1 MIRIVMKKQLEML
14 FSGFFVDRK
23 TGKSRSKGAVVL
35 GIISYVAVLQ
45 GCMGAM
51 FGMEAYSVCEPLCSA
66 GLDWMYMAMMS
77 MMALTIGILGSV
89 FNTYASL
96 YQAKDNDL
104 MLSLPIPVRAILFA
118 RLSGVYIMG
127 AMFAV
132 TAMVPGIIV
141 YGIVAHPGV
150 WPVVSSIIVLVLL
163 TFVIM
168 VLSCILGWVV
178 GKIGNKTRNKSF
190 VTVVLSLAF
199 IAAYY
204 AVYMNANKLLS
215 KILANSGEYSAKIKG
230 AAYPLYSIGRA
241 ATGDGLQLA
250 FVATGTLIISLA
262 VWLVLE
268 RTFIG
273 IVTTKAGHTK
283 RKNIIK
289 AAKAQSQDAAL
300 LQKEFKRLAASA
312 VYMLN
317 CSLGTLIM
325 IAMAVV
331 CLVKGQYVVD
341 MITKTPGLPDGV
353 LIIGA
358 CIAVCAAASMNDL
371 TAPSIS
377 LEGKNLWIV
386 RSLPVTSWQILRAK
400 LRMHVI
406 LTLIPA
412 LILDIV
418 MLVFVTPSL
427 VDGVMM
433 LLIPCLYVCLT
444 AYIGLAVNL
453 KMPKLDWTSEASVVK
468 QSMGVLV
475 ALLSNFVYI
484 IVLVVGYLL
493 FGGFTGATMYLA
505 ISTALTAAAA
515 VLFRIWLKRR
525 GVQVFEAL

>member
-1 MIRIVMKKQLEML
+1 MIRILMKKQLKML

-23 TGKSRSKGAVVL
+23 TGKSRPKGAVVC
-35 GIISYVAVLQ
+35 GIVIYIALIL
-45 GCMGAM
+45 GCMGSM
-51 FGMEAYSVCEPLCSA
+51 FGSVAYSMCAQLCA
-66 GLDWMYMAMMS
+66 VGLDWMYMAMMA
-77 MMALTIGILGSV
+77 MMSLAIGIFGSV

-104 MLSLPIPVRAILFA
+104 MLSLPIPVRAILFS
-118 RLSGVYIMG
+118 RLAGVYVMG
-127 AMFAV
+127 VISAV
-132 TAMVPGIIV
+132 IV
-141 YGIVAHPGV
+141 MI
-150 WPVVSSIIVLVLL
+150 LL
-163 TFVIM
+163 TFVVL

-250 FVATGTLIISLA
+250 FVAAGTLIISLA

-475 ALLSNFVYI
+475 AILSNFVYI

>member
-1 MIRIVMKKQLEML
+1 MIKILLKKQLKQL

-23 TGKSRSKGAVVL
+23 TGKSKSKGAAVC
-35 GIISYVAVLQ
+35 GIVIYIALIL
-45 GCMGAM
+45 GCMGSM
-51 FGMEAYSVCEPLCSA
+51 FGSVAYSMCAQLCA
-66 GLDWMYMAMMS
+66 VGLDWMYMAMMA
-77 MMALTIGILGSV
+77 MMSLAIGIFGSV

-118 RLSGVYIMG
+118 RLSGVYVMG

-132 TAMVPGIIV
+132 TAMIPGIIV

-150 WPVVSSIIVLVLL
+150 WPVMSSIIVLVLL
-163 TFVIM
+163 TFVIL

-204 AVYMNANKLLS
+204 AVYMNANKFLS

-250 FVATGTLIISLA
+250 FVAAGTLIISLA

-273 IVTTKAGHTK
+273 IVTTKVGHTK

-317 CSLGTLIM
+317 CSLGTVMM

-341 MITKTPGLPDGV
+341 MITKIPGLPDGV
-353 LIIGA
+353 LVFGA

-371 TAPSIS
+371 TAPSVS
-377 LEGKNLWIV
+377 LEGKTLWIV

-400 LRMHVI
+400 IRMHVI
-406 LTLIPA
+406 LTMVPA
-412 LILDIV
+412 MVLDAALMTV
-418 MLVFVTPSL
+418 VKPSL
-427 VDGVMM
+427 TNGVMM

-453 KMPKLDWTSEASVVK
+453 KMPKLDWTSETAVVK

-484 IVLVVGYLL
+484 IVLVVGYVALGSL
-493 FGGFTGATMYLA
+493 TGSTLYLI
-505 ISTALTAAAA
+505 ISAVLTAVIAS
-515 VLFRIWLKRR
+515 LFRIWLKRR

>member
-1 MIRIVMKKQLEML
+1 
-14 FSGFFVDRK
+14 
-23 TGKSRSKGAVVL
+23 
-35 GIISYVAVLQ
+35 
-45 GCMGAM
+45 
-51 FGMEAYSVCEPLCSA
+51 
-66 GLDWMYMAMMS
+66 
-77 MMALTIGILGSV
+77 
-89 FNTYASL
+89 
-96 YQAKDNDL
+96 
-104 MLSLPIPVRAILFA
+104 
-118 RLSGVYIMG
+118 
-127 AMFAV
+127 
-132 TAMVPGIIV
+132 
-141 YGIVAHPGV
+141 
-150 WPVVSSIIVLVLL
+150 
-163 TFVIM
+163 
-168 VLSCILGWVV
+168 
-178 GKIGNKTRNKSF
+178 
-190 VTVVLSLAF
+190 
-199 IAAYY
+199 
-204 AVYMNANKLLS
+204 MNANKLLS